1 MKIGII
7 AEDESD
13 VAVLKVLT
21 LRLIDPHRIGFSRFV
36 GDGCGK
42 LRRKCHAWANI
53 LVQQGC
59 PWIVV
64 AHDLDQYNEQD
75 LRAALSEA
83 VKAARPKASVVLI
96 PKREI
101 EAWLLY
107 DGAAIAGAFNER
119 ATPRV
124 PGDPETLVDP
134 KRFLHDLIWRS
145 YHKQYLNTVHNAL
158 IASRIDLRRLRSSTS
173 FAPHP
178 PFAATVKAM
187 FEESDRKR
195 RRKAGP
201 KKR

>member
-13 VAVLKVLT
+13 IAVLKALT
-21 LRLIDPHRIGFSRFV
+21 LRLIEPHRIAFSRFV

-59 PWIVV
+59 PWIVIV
-64 AHDLDQYNEQD
+64 HDLDQYDERD
-75 LRAALSEA
+75 LRAALSGA
-83 VKAARPKASVVLI
+83 VTAARPKASVVLI

-107 DGAAIAGAFNER
+107 DGAAIASAFNER
-119 ATPRV
+119 TAARM
-124 PGDPETLVDP
+124 PGDPESLVDP
-134 KRFLHDLIWRS
+134 KKFLRDLIWRT
-145 YHKQYLNTVHNAL
+145 YHKQYLNTVHNVL
-158 IASRIDLRRLRSSTS
+158 IANRIDLRCLRSSTS

-178 PFAATVKAM
+178 PFVATVKAA
-187 FEESDRKR
+187 FVASGSKR
-195 RRKAGP
+195 RRRP
-201 KKR
+201 SPERR